1 MNKNSIR
8 TGSLTLL
15 LLITTVALAALG
27 LLSYQTAH
35 ANLSRTNAYI
45 DGTETYY
52 QNDAA
57 GQELVATL
65 DAALLSGED
74 PKAALPD
81 ACEIDGEHV
90 RIYLVDGKPV
100 SPAAVSTEPSSLGET
115 GISASG
121 LPSSDTDDAG
131 KPALAI
137 TIAYGNGTCD
147 VQSWDQVR
155 VYE

>member
-52 QNDAA
+52 
-57 GQELVATL
+57 
-65 DAALLSGED
+65 LSFQRE
-74 PKAALPD
+74 
-81 ACEIDGEHV
+81 
-90 RIYLVDGKPV
+90 
-100 SPAAVSTEPSSLGET
+100 S
-115 GISASG
+115 
-121 LPSSDTDDAG
+121 
-131 KPALAI
+131 
-137 TIAYGNGTCD
+137 N
-147 VQSWDQVR
+147 
-155 VYE
+155 